1 MRSTAVFQSRVP
13 ANKSK
18 GLAATGSAAMPNN
31 MEPHAMKKSLIAA
44 SMCSAFVLS
53 LGLATASA
61 QESVSASDAE
71 NTDLYFVELKGQP
84 VADGASLAS
93 VRAEKARFMR
103 AAALAGV
110 RFTQRRSFDTLF
122 NGYSVRVSASQRA
135 ALARVPGVKRLWQV
149 DRIHIPD
156 VERAGGGA
164 APDLATAIAMTG
176 ADIAQSSLGY
186 DGTGIKVAVMDT
198 GIDYDHADLGGDGV
212 DRSNSTVFPTGRVT
226 HGWDFVGDDYDFGL
240 TPVPDPYP
248 DDCNGHGTHVSGI
261 VGANGEVV
269 GVAPNVTFGAYRVFG
284 CDGSTDSEIMLAAME
299 RAFADG
305 MHVLNMSIGSRAQWP
320 QYPTAA
326 ASSRLVKRGMT
337 VVASIGNNGPGG
349 SQPDGPY
356 AAGAPGVGERVIGV
370 ASYDN
375 THVTGPYFTVS
386 PDATIVGY
394 NQASA
399 SPVAP
404 TSGSLVMSKTGTTAT
419 NDDGCAAIADPAPHA
434 GKAVLIRRGTCSF
447 YLKAFNAQSAGAAA
461 VILYNNVAGVLN
473 PTVAG
478 TPAITIPVVAVT
490 AADGALLDGRIT
502 AGETTLTWTDQLASF
517 PQATG
522 GLISGFSSFG
532 MAADLS
538 LKPDIGAPGGQIFS
552 TVPLDQGGHGTIS
565 GTSMS
570 SPHVAGAVA
579 LLLQAKN
586 GPKPRHAY
594 PAIFVRDR
602 LQNSADPTN
611 WNLNPGLGFLDNA
624 HRQGAGLLDIDDAIT
639 ATVDIRPGKLSLG
652 ESEAGPQTRT
662 LTLSNRGAS
671 DVTFDVSHV
680 SAISTGPKSLTSY
693 QTVSYFLSDADAT
706 FSSDS
711 VTVPAGGSATVD
723 VTVSAATSPNQGQY
737 GGYIVFTPQGG
748 GQSYSVP
755 YAGFIG
761 DYQSLPVLT
770 PTANGFPWLAR
781 LNAAGT
787 SFSNLPT
794 GGVFN
799 MQGNDIP
806 NFLVH
811 LDHQSQ
817 RLQLTVQKVET
828 KEGRTQYIPYFNISD
843 DSYVGRNTTAGG
855 FFALTWDG
863 TTFRGGGLDPV
874 TTFTVPD
881 GDYQVTMTVTKA
893 LGNKRDPAHQE
904 TWVSPVFTIDR
915 P

>member
-1 MRSTAVFQSRVP
+1 
-13 ANKSK
+13 
-18 GLAATGSAAMPNN
+18 
-31 MEPHAMKKSLIAA
+31 MKKSLIAA

-61 QESVSASDAE
+61 QESVPASDAE
-71 NTDLYFVELKGQP
+71 NTDLYFVELNGLP
-84 VADGASLAS
+84 VADGNSLAS

-122 NGYSVRVSASQRA
+122 NGYSVRVSASERA

-149 DRIHIPD
+149 DRIQIPD
-156 VERAGGGA
+156 VERMGGGA

-212 DRSNSTVFPTGRVT
+212 DRSNSTVFPTARVT

-326 ASSRLVKRGMT
+326 ASSLLVKRGMT

-356 AAGAPGVGERVIGV
+356 AAGAPGVGEHVIGV

-386 PDATIVGY
+386 PDAAIVGY

-434 GKAVLIRRGTCSF
+434 GKAVLIRRGTCAF
-447 YLKAFNAQSAGAAA
+447 HLKALNAQNAGAAA
-461 VILYNNVAGVLN
+461 VILYNNVAGALN

-552 TVPLDQGGHGTIS
+552 TVPLDLGGHGTIS

-570 SPHVAGAVA
+570 SPHVAGAAA
-579 LLLQAKN
+579 LLLQATKR
-586 GPKPRHAY
+586 KQMY
-594 PAIFVRDR
+594 PAKAVRDR

-693 QTVSYFLSDADAT
+693 PTVSYFLSDADAT

-723 VTVSAATSPNQGQY
+723 VTVTAATGPNQGQY

-761 DYQSLPVLT
+761 DYQSLTVLT
-770 PTANGFPWLAR
+770 PTANGFPWLAQ
-781 LNAAGT
+781 LVGT
-787 SFSNLPT
+787 SF
-794 GGVFN
+794 FN
-799 MQGNDIP
+799 RPAGATYTMVGDDIP
-806 NFLVH
+806 YFLIH
-811 LDHQSQ
+811 LDHQSA
-817 RLQLTVQKVET
+817 RVELTAKDTTGQSWRYV
-828 KEGRTQYIPYFNISD
+828 SD
-843 DSYVGRNTTAGG
+843 DHWVGRNTSAGG
-855 FFALTWDG
+855 FFAFTWDG
-863 TTFRGGGLDPV
+863 NTFHGDK
-874 TTFTVPD
+874 TFTVPD
-881 GDYQVTMTVTKA
+881 GDYIVTIRVTKA
-893 LGNKRDPAHQE
+893 LGDKRNPAHQE
-904 TWVSPVFTIDR
+904 VWESPLITIDR